1 MMSKPVSGTSPWLL
15 QRLLPPGF
23 CPDTHLHDEL
33 LPRNVRLN
41 NSSLPKLLLIM
52 FYHHNRKFKRAGM
65 GASSGWDQCCG
76 WVHTVGGALSLAGQH
91 LPVKPQVLGVS
102 GLRATHRHT
111 EPWSQSRAGLHL
123 PESGP
128 RHRIYVCARTA
139 FQHILFLLR
148 KLLRSRSPFPG
159 ALGRHVT
166 NMAERKIIWG
176 WPQGI
181 PRAVHLLSCLPLL
194 SGQTHGNHL
203 QQRLMNLREVAHMA
217 DLLQR
222 SLGKTSQ
229 VFPEYHCPTP
239 G

>member
-1 MMSKPVSGTSPWLL
+1 MRSVLWLST
-15 QRLLPPGF
+15 QWWEAP
-23 CPDTHLHDEL
+23 
-33 LPRNVRLN
+33 
-41 NSSLPKLLLIM
+41 SLRGSQ
-52 FYHHNRKFKRAGM
+52 Y
-65 GASSGWDQCCG
+65 
-76 WVHTVGGALSLAGQH
+76 
-91 LPVKPQVLGVS
+91 LPVKLPQVLGVS

-128 RHRIYVCARTA
+128 RYRIYVCVRTA

-166 NMAERKIIWG
+166 KMAERKTIWG
-176 WPQGI
+176 WSW
-181 PRAVHLLSCLPLL
+181 AVHLLSCLSLL
-194 SGQTHGNHL
+194 SGQTHGIHL

-217 DLLQR
+217 DLLQG

-229 VFPEYHCPTP
+229 VFPEYQCPTP